1 MAYESYCAAC
11 TYMNENQNYGKYYCT
26 RKGEWRKASDPK
38 CYNFCEAYSRSNGG
52 RENMY
57 YYSSRYYIT
66 TAILSIVRALDN
78 NYQIET
84 LGNFIENT
92 LRKDMQ
98 YFPLLVAYEII
109 GPQIASKL
117 QEDPDKIKIAT
128 TMFYQY
134 IKPTIKA
141 IETNQTDIAVN
152 TYKTMTLELAD
163 RYNIDTNI
171 VLPKPADL
179 NLSEQNKGYTRKR
192 SYIKPEIKYIPNL
205 Y

>member
-1 MAYESYCAAC
+1 MALESYCAAC

-38 CYNFCEAYSRSNGG
+38 CYSFCEAYSRSNGG

-66 TAILSIVRALDN
+66 TAILSILRALDN
-78 NYQIET
+78 NYQIQV
-84 LGNFIENT
+84 LGNFIENN

-109 GPQIASKL
+109 GPQIATSL
-117 QEDPDKIKIAT
+117 QKDPNKIKVAT

-141 IETNQTDIAVN
+141 IEENQTDKAVN
-152 TYKTMTLELAD
+152 IYKTMTIELAK
-163 RYNIDTNI
+163 RYNINTNT
-171 VLPKPADL
+171 VML
-179 NLSEQNKGYTRKR
+179 NPNKVNTNELGHGRKRTRK
-192 SYIKPEIKYIPNL
+192 IPVPSI
-205 Y
+205 

>member
-11 TYMNENQNYGKYYCT
+11 TYMNENQHYGKYFCT

-38 CYNFCEAYSRSNGG
+38 CNSFCEAYSRSNGG

-66 TAILSIVRALDN
+66 TAILNIVRSLDN
-78 NYQIET
+78 NYQIKV
-84 LGNFIENT
+84 LGDFIENT

-109 GPQIASKL
+109 GPQIAQKL
-117 QEDPDKIKIAT
+117 QEDPDKIKVAV

-141 IETNQTDIAVN
+141 IEENKTEEAVN
-152 TYKTMTLELAD
+152 TYKIMTLELAN
-163 RYNIDTNI
+163 RYNINTNI
-171 VLPKPADL
+171 ILPDPAQMNLNTQDTGISRKKAYLKPTL
-179 NLSEQNKGYTRKR
+179 VS
-192 SYIKPEIKYIPNL
+192 I
-205 Y
+205 